1 VLDADAADLLLDGA
15 EFEVDGE
22 ADPTGA
28 TAATPLHRDRSR
40 GGQSLP
46 QLLELCVGVDPL
58 LLQDVQ
64 NGVHNALVAR
74 ATAQVPGELKT
85 HARLIG
91 LGQAKHDVA
100 RRGEHSR
107 RAEAALQCV
116 VARERLPQP
125 SHDRVIFIAFD
136 GGDFT
141 AFAGHG
147 EGDARARG
155 LAVNEHRAGAADAV
169 FAAEVRSRQV

>member
-1 VLDADAADLLLDGA
+1 M
-15 EFEVDGE
+15 DGE

-28 TAATPLHRDRSR
+28 TAATRVIATDRGAVNRCRSC
-40 GGQSLP
+40 SN
-46 QLLELCVGVDPL
+46 CAWADPL

-64 NGVHNALVAR
+64 DGVHNALVAR

-100 RRGEHSR
+100 RRGKHSR
-107 RAEAALQCV
+107 RAKAALQCV
-116 VARERLPQP
+116 VVRERLPQP

-169 FAAEVRSRQV
+169 FAAEVRSCQV